1 VIDDQRP
8 PRLSVQGFEP
18 FHWGDTPAM
27 RRTLPDG
34 RQVGV
39 VPMLFIWAVIVTTG
53 DLTNPLDG
61 YDDRWCYRGLASAI
75 EAAWQWDGT
84 GEPTGWIRHP
94 ISGRRRDNGDPA
106 TEYVQP

>member
-1 VIDDQRP
+1 MIDDQRP

-39 VPMLFIWAVIVTTG
+39 VPMLFTWAVIVTNG

-75 EAAWQWDGT
+75 GGRLAMGRHRRADRLDSPPDLG
-84 GEPTGWIRHP
+84 PTP
-94 ISGRRRDNGDPA
+94 
-106 TEYVQP
+106 